1 MAFWTAALR
10 LALCSELRDA
20 DADLTDVSFFSAGAT
35 TRATGRTGRDTDLEL
50 RVEDAGSTGGSG
62 PRASRA
68 GGHVDE
74 DVVVL
79 MVLLVLTI

>member
-1 MAFWTAALR
+1 MG
-10 LALCSELRDA
+10 
-20 DADLTDVSFFSAGAT
+20 VS
-35 TRATGRTGRDTDLEL
+35 TRATGRTARDTGLEL

-62 PRASRA
+62 PRDSRA
-68 GGHVDE
+68 GGHVDDE